1 MVDVIE
7 KFVHSFDSDIK
18 IVWHDGPIESSI
30 LDKTIYL
37 NIDEFLYEYSDE
49 ALHKQVLKE
58 QGYIL
63 DIELHTFKILH
74 EMGHVMSAYKVSYD
88 DLLLYEAMVKEIAK
102 LKEPRRMRAYHSL
115 RLERDANRIG
125 YSLYMHHYPRVK
137 ALNYLIKEAAK
148 CMLSN

>member
-1 MVDVIE
+1 MTELIE

-18 IVWHDGPIESSI
+18 VEWHDGPIESSI

-37 NIDEFLYEYSDE
+37 NIDEFLYKYSDE
-49 ALHKQVLKE
+49 AIHKQVLKE

-74 EMGHVMSAYKVSYD
+74 ELGHVLSADKVSYE

-102 LKEPRRMRAYHSL
+102 LKEPYRMRAYHSL
-115 RLERDANRIG
+115 RLERDANRVG
-125 YSLYMHHYPRVK
+125 YSLYMHHYPRVR
-137 ALNYLIKEAAK
+137 ALNYLIQEEAK
-148 CMLSN
+148 CMLLS

>member
-1 MVDVIE
+1 MTELIE

-18 IVWHDGPIESSI
+18 VEWHDGPIESSI

-63 DIELHTFKILH
+63 DIELPTFKILH
-74 EMGHVMSAYKVSYD
+74 EMGHIMSAHKVSYE
-88 DLLLYEAMVKEIAK
+88 DLLLYEAMVKAIAT
-102 LKEPRRMRAYHSL
+102 LKEPIRMQTYHSL
-115 RLERDANRIG
+115 RLERDANRVG